1 MSITA
6 ISSYTVFGTS
16 KQAAADQGTGGFSA
30 ALRQASG
37 GDVGTA
43 SFRGLSS
50 SPIAAGQSLLSPEL
64 WPARFDVGIKARA
77 EEFGSD
83 VDALKA
89 KFAEIMEKASETG
102 GYSEPKSFLK
112 SLTAEEREV
121 LQVTQGMGAP
131 ITEQNVDGLSE
142 EGALNLLLPPGAQR
156 DWNGDALY
164 SVGRANGFR
173 FPTDSTPVEVKAAW
187 AETTAG
193 MSDKELM
200 FAEGHM
206 LANLMSANAKQD
218 AAGNFSGFYEP
229 SAPQFKDPF
238 GEFNFAKHASE
249 RLAYN
254 EHIRHQIPEEQ
265 YQRDKAF
272 WSKLGS
278 ALGSNA

>member
-6 ISSYTVFGTS
+6 ISSYTVFGTP

-89 KFAEIMEKASETG
+89 KFADIMEKASETG

-112 SLTAEEREV
+112 SLTADERGG
-121 LQVTQGMGAP
+121 LQAP
-131 ITEQNVDGLSE
+131 TCPGEAIHGQRVDGLYE
-142 EGALNLLLPPGAQR
+142 EGAVNFLVAPCAKSSSDECANRSGGPDPRLLC
-156 DWNGDALY
+156 
-164 SVGRANGFR
+164 
-173 FPTDSTPVEVKAAW
+173 ST
-187 AETTAG
+187 G
-193 MSDKELM
+193 
-200 FAEGHM
+200 
-206 LANLMSANAKQD
+206 
-218 AAGNFSGFYEP
+218 
-229 SAPQFKDPF
+229 
-238 GEFNFAKHASE
+238 
-249 RLAYN
+249 
-254 EHIRHQIPEEQ
+254 
-265 YQRDKAF
+265 
-272 WSKLGS
+272 
-278 ALGSNA
+278 